1 MDACAPEMMPRHAHL
16 VVQAY
21 FAYFEVVIRPLT
33 TNGLIPA
40 DDFPTGPYEAI
51 HERVARSWGSHV
63 LYDHYA
69 AAWNAVAYRF
79 HGAVDAADLFQASL
93 LTAGSSPTAEGRYHQ
108 DKALADFFGGGFS
121 TFESTFY
128 ALHSIGAFLD
138 ANAFSLATPKA
149 QQQVSPKQTSEA
161 YRRAFPGDPIF
172 TAFEALFADPAYQ
185 EGREIRNILTHR
197 TAPGRR
203 MYVGIGEDDAPP
215 TEWKLN
221 NIPLDASMVPNR
233 RRELARM
240 LTFTDRSGKCFRC
253 REDLTRMPR
262 NLLKVPQR
270 ILERLST
277 LIRTTLSRRL

>member
-1 MDACAPEMMPRHAHL
+1 M
-16 VVQAY
+16 
-21 FAYFEVVIRPLT
+21 IRPLT
-33 TNGLIPA
+33 TNGLVPA
-40 DDFPTGPYEAI
+40 DDFPTRPYEAI
-51 HERVARSWGSHV
+51 HETVSHSWGSHV

-69 AAWNAVAYRF
+69 GAWNAVAYRF
-79 HGAVDAADLFQASL
+79 HAAVDAAGVFQASL

-121 TFESTFY
+121 TFESVFY

-149 QQQVSPKQTSEA
+149 QQQVSPKQTSEV
-161 YRRAFPGDPIF
+161 YRRAFPGDPILV
-172 TAFEALFADPAYQ
+172 AFEALFADPAYQ

-203 MYVGIGEDDAPP
+203 MYVGIGKDDAPP

-240 LTFTDRSGKCFRC
+240 LTS
-253 REDLTRMPR
+253 
-262 NLLKVPQR
+262 
-270 ILERLST
+270 
-277 LIRTTLSRRL
+277 LIEGANVFVARRA